1 MKKIITLSAFLL
13 FGFSNA
19 IAQDRQVKTGNY
31 DKIQVSGSYTV
42 NLVAGAE
49 GNITI
54 NGEDPERLI
63 EVETEG
69 NTLKIHSKKLAG
81 KDYNRKSI
89 VITVPVESLNE
100 VTLSGSGNIN
110 SAETLKSSSFLA
122 MISGSGRISLNIEAQ
137 SIAASVSGSGKIE
150 LNGKAQNLDSAV
162 SGSGS
167 INAFDLITAETTSM
181 VSGSGTSKINTTE
194 KIRASVSGSGNIY
207 YKGNPKKD
215 DIKVSGSGKVIKA

>member
-13 FGFSNA
+13 LGFSTA

-31 DKIQVSGSYTV
+31 DKIQVSGSYTI
-42 NLVAGAE
+42 NLVPGTE

-69 NTLKIHSKKLAG
+69 NTLKIHSKKANG
-81 KDYNRKSI
+81 KKYSFKSI
-89 VITVPVESLNE
+89 VITVPVESINE
-100 VTLSGSGNIN
+100 ITLSGSGNIN
-110 SAETLKSSSFLA
+110 SEETLKSTSFLA

-150 LNGKAQNLDSAV
+150 LNGKAQNLDTAV

-167 INAFDLITAETTSM
+167 INAFDLVTAETTSM

-194 KIRASVSGSGNIY
+194 KL
-207 YKGNPKKD
+207 
-215 DIKVSGSGKVIKA
+215 

>member
-13 FGFSNA
+13 LGFSTA
-19 IAQDRQVKTGNY
+19 IAQDRQVKTGSY

-54 NGEDPERLI
+54 TGEDPERPI
-63 EVETEG
+63 EVETDG
-69 NTLKIHSKKLAG
+69 NTLKIHSKKSTG

-89 VITVPVESLNE
+89 VITVPVESVNE
-100 VTLSGSGNIN
+100 ITLSGSGNIN
-110 SAETLKSSSFLA
+110 CQETLKSASFLA

-137 SIAASVSGSGKIE
+137 SIAASVSGSGRIE
-150 LNGKAQNLDSAV
+150 LNGKSQNLDAAV

-167 INAFDLITAETTSM
+167 INAFELVTAETTAM
-181 VSGSGTSKINTTE
+181 VSGSGSSKINTTE

-215 DIKVSGSGKVIKA
+215 DIKVSGSGKVIKS